1 MRIESSNLT
10 WLNYHEAE
18 QNSASATRQVDDQ
31 ITTTTAV
38 QESEKL
44 TLGAQGSIQLL
55 GGKTVEISMQSQ
67 LSRYDSFSMTST
79 QSLAQMTDPLV
90 VNLQGDL
97 AQIDASKTFSF
108 DLNSDGTK
116 EDISLLGRNNGFL
129 ALDVNGNGVIDDGS
143 ELFGTKS
150 GNGFADLAAYDEDGN
165 GWIDEN
171 DSVFSKLK
179 IWQKSA
185 SQDKLISLSQ
195 ARVGALLL
203 ENIDSSFTY
212 KNGADTNATLQKSSV
227 VLFENGRSGW
237 MSHVDFALANNENT
251 TTTASANAATSTTT
265 SVVSLGQSMLSKMSS
280 TSVSDQSDSLLSS
293 LKSRLRFLQNK
304 LSKTKNS
311 DEKTGIMMQ
320 ILKIST
326 QIMQLGG

>member
-18 QNSASATRQVDDQ
+18 QNSASATHQVDDQ

-129 ALDVNGNGVIDDGS
+129 ALDKNDTSINPVPPNEPELIYTFSVPVGS
-143 ELFGTKS
+143 CKSTK
-150 GNGFADLAAYDEDGN
+150 AE
-165 GWIDEN
+165 
-171 DSVFSKLK
+171 
-179 IWQKSA
+179 
-185 SQDKLISLSQ
+185 
-195 ARVGALLL
+195 
-203 ENIDSSFTY
+203 
-212 KNGADTNATLQKSSV
+212 
-227 VLFENGRSGW
+227 
-237 MSHVDFALANNENT
+237 
-251 TTTASANAATSTTT
+251 
-265 SVVSLGQSMLSKMSS
+265 
-280 TSVSDQSDSLLSS
+280 
-293 LKSRLRFLQNK
+293 
-304 LSKTKNS
+304 
-311 DEKTGIMMQ
+311 
-320 ILKIST
+320 
-326 QIMQLGG
+326 QL